1 MKTIFSRLQRLEKRF
16 PPPAPAPSGPSVAE
30 QIAEGLARIGIVWG
44 ETESLAETLARA
56 LGINGPQGL
65 GYPVA
70 P

>member
-16 PPPAPAPSGPSVAE
+16 PPPAPAPSGPSATD
-30 QIAEGLARIGIVWG
+30 QIAKRLARIGIVWG

-56 LGINGPQGL
+56 LRINGPQGL